1 MNLQETI
8 QLEINGINNSR
19 VGNKTDKQLHLFLK
33 ARPIKQYSLTGE
45 LIAEYPSKS
54 LAEKKLGIELG
65 RLEKA
70 FTIKRNN
77 SYGFIWRYA
86 DEELV
91 MKQPKKSGPKLPQ
104 IEIYDISGRKI
115 STVSNSMEVCKFLNV
130 PYVRSNIGHISNCL
144 NGRAITFK
152 NHFLVY
158 ENIQEKKAVFQKSKT
173 QSQKIEQYTF
183 DGELVASYSTLTDA
197 AQSLGYNRS
206 TLSRYIKLKNGKYN
220 GYIFKVL
227 NLSHQE

>member
-1 MNLQETI
+1 MDLHAKI
-8 QLEINGINNSR
+8 QFEINEINTSCVGI
-19 VGNKTDKQLHLFLK
+19 KTDKQLQLFLK
-33 ARPIKQYSLTGE
+33 ARPIKQYSLQGE

-54 LAEKKLGIELG
+54 FAEKKLGIKKG
-65 RLEKA
+65 GLEKA
-70 FTIKRNN
+70 FSIKKPN

-91 MKQPKKSGPKLPQ
+91 INQPKKSGPKLPQ
-104 IEIYDISGRKI
+104 IEVYDISGRKI
-115 STVSNSMEVCKFLNV
+115 SIVSNSKDVCKFLNV
-130 PYVRSNIGHISNCL
+130 PYNGTNINRISQCL
-144 NGRAITFK
+144 NGRANTFK

-158 ENIQEKKAVFQKSKT
+158 ENNQEKKSVFQKTKT
-173 QSQKIEQYTF
+173 QRQTIEQYTL
-183 DGELVASYSTLTDA
+183 DGELVARYSTLSDA

-227 NLSHQE
+227 NLSKQ

>member
-1 MNLQETI
+1 MDLQKLV
-8 QLEINGINNSR
+8 QLEINEINNSR
-19 VGNKTDKQLHLFLK
+19 VGNKTDKQLCLFLK

-54 LAEKKLGIELG
+54 QAEKKLGIKHGCLDH
-65 RLEKA
+65 A
-70 FTIKRNN
+70 FNIKRLN

-91 MKQPKKSGPKLPQ
+91 IKQAKKTGPKHPK
-104 IEIYDISGRKI
+104 IEIYSISGKKI
-115 STVSNSMEVCKFLNV
+115 IIVSSAKEVCQFLDIPDTTAN
-130 PYVRSNIGHISNCL
+130 RSSISVCL
-144 NGRAITFK
+144 NGNAKTFK
-152 NHFLVY
+152 NHFLTY
-158 ENIQEKKAVFQKSKT
+158 ENIQGQKAVFQISKT
-173 QSQKIEQYTF
+173 TRQTIEQYKL
-183 DGELVASYSTLTDA
+183 DGELVASYSTLSDA
-197 AQSLGYNRS
+197 AKSLGYNRS